1 MPRLELPGLPGE
13 VLRVGRK
20 NENPRGAIAE
30 WTVTLLLLLFGTTNL
45 VQAFVIPTGS
55 MQPQDEI
62 KGLIGV
68 RELVVPGGHFFAMDK
83 PLIIGLDH
91 ILDLAQ
97 NFFTRTRWKRT
108 FKLIHGYPTGS

>member
-1 MPRLELPGLPGE
+1 MARLELPFVLGE
-13 VLRVGRK
+13 RLRAGRK
-20 NENPRGAIAE
+20 TWNPRGTAAG
-30 WTVTLLLLLFGTTNL
+30 WAVTLLLLFGTTNL

-68 RELVVPGGHFFAMDK
+68 RELVAPAGHFFAVGN
-83 PLIIGLDH
+83 PLVIGLDH
-91 ILDLAQ
+91 ILNLAQ